1 MPEKRFASINHGAK
15 HIDASPRYVRYL
27 AEEGKL
33 TRYRIGR
40 LIRIDLNE
48 LEALLIAEPKPGD
61 AA

>member
-1 MPEKRFASINHGAK
+1 MSEKRFASIPHGAR

-40 LIRIDLNE
+40 LIRIDLDE
-48 LEALLIAEPKPGD
+48 LEGLLIAEPRSGD
-61 AA
+61 TA